1 MLLLEDE
8 TYKIIGTCMKVH
20 KALGNGF
27 LESVYQEALGKAFL
41 ANEIPFEQKKMLKI
55 KMGEINLDKYFV
67 ADFVCY
73 DNIILEIKASKFIHK
88 DNESQTINYLKASG
102 LSIGLLINFGQ
113 TSLQWKRF
121 INTPNPRNR
130 PKGAQRS

>member
-8 TYKIIGTCMKVH
+8 TYKIIGACMKVH

-27 LESVYQEALGKAFL
+27 LESVYQEALEKAFVHD
-41 ANEIPFEQKKMLKI
+41 EIPFERQKKLKI
-55 KMGEINLDKYFV
+55 QIGEIALEKFFM
-67 ADFVCY
+67 ADFVCFEK
-73 DNIILEIKASKFIHK
+73 IILEIKASKFVHK

-102 LSIGLLINFGQ
+102 FPVGLLINFGQ

-121 INTPNPRNR
+121 IHTNPCN
-130 PKGAQRS
+130 PKQSV

>member
-1 MLLLEDE
+1 MLLFEEE
-8 TYKIIGTCMKVH
+8 TYKIIGACMKVH

-27 LESVYQEALGKAFL
+27 LESVYQEGLEKTFAGDG
-41 ANEIPFEQKKMLKI
+41 IPFEQKKKLKI
-55 KMGEINLDKYFV
+55 QIGDIDLEKYFV

-102 LSIGLLINFGQ
+102 LPIGLLINFGQ
-113 TSLQWKRF
+113 SSLQWKRF
-121 INTPNPRNR
+121 INTP
-130 PKGAQRS
+130 KSV